1 MTSQRTFVTSVDDL
15 THERLLALSD
25 DAADFPESMS
35 VEHIRE
41 LAQFTGRL
49 LRSAASGE
57 TR

>member
-1 MTSQRTFVTSVDDL
+1 MTKQRTLVTSVDDL

-25 DAADFPESMS
+25 DATAFPESTS

-41 LAQFTGRL
+41 LAQFAGSL
-49 LRSAASGE
+49 LSSTASGE